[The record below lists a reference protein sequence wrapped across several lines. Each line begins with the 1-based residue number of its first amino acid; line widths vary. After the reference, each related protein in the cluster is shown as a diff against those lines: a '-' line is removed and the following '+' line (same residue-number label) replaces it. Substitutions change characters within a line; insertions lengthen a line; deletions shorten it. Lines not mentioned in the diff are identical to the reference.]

1 VGQWQSLAKSV
12 NRHNKDHYTTPTCF
26 ILLMA
31 FYSTLIAGQKKK
43 DEKKIPNNENENGKM
58 KRN

>member
-1 VGQWQSLAKSV
+1 
-12 NRHNKDHYTTPTCF
+12 
-26 ILLMA
+26 MA